1 VSTRSQS
8 SAPYSS
14 YKPIKMLGQNFLT
27 DQSVVNRIV
36 SLVDPSADDFI
47 LEVGPGQGA
56 LTRELSESGATVV
69 AVELDRRLAPFL
81 VREFSGC
88 AKVTIIEADI
98 LKLDLLETL
107 AGLTD
112 KKWKV
117 AANLPYNISSQVL
130 IKFLETPTLFS
141 DLYLMLQKEVGDRL
155 AASPATKNY
164 GILTLFCRLHF
175 DVTREFIVKPG
186 SFHPVPK
193 VDSAVLRFRSLPAPR
208 VDVGD
213 ERLFR
218 KLVKAAFSQRRKTL
232 WNCLKSADFAA
243 NDADLRATLL
253 DAGIDEKRRGETLL
267 LDEFAALSRRFAKI
281 AANP

>member
-1 VSTRSQS
+1 LKSLK
-8 SAPYSS
+8 A
-14 YKPIKMLGQNFLT
+14 IKMLGQNFLT
-27 DQSVVNRIV
+27 DRIVINRIV
-36 SLVDPSADDFI
+36 SCVDPTPDDFI

-56 LTRELSESGATVV
+56 LTVELAGSGATVV
-69 AVELDRRLAPFL
+69 AVELDRRMAPLLALELAGNP
-81 VREFSGC
+81 RIR
-88 AKVTIIEADI
+88 IIETDI

-107 AGLTD
+107 SAITC

-155 AASPATKNY
+155 AAPPATKEY

-186 SFHPVPK
+186 SFHPIPK
-193 VDSAVLRFRSLPAPR
+193 VDSAVLRFRALPGPR

-218 KLVKAAFSQRRKTL
+218 RLVKAAFSQRRKTL
-232 WNCLKSADFAA
+232 WNCLKSADFTV
-243 NDADLRATLL
+243 NEDALRSALAE
-253 DAGIDEKRRGETLL
+253 AGIDGMRRGETLS
-267 LDEFAALSRRFAKI
+267 LDEFAILSRMFTQHEST
-281 AANP
+281 P